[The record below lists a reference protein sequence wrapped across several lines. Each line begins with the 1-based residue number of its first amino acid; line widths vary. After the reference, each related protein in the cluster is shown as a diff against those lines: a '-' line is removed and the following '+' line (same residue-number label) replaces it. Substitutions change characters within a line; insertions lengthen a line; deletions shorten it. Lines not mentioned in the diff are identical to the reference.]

1 MAKNSE
7 SYAKAIAEIEN
18 IIEEIEEQ
26 QPDMDQLSAKVSKAL
41 ELIKSCRTKLKNT
54 EEDIDKLLENLPE

>member
-7 SYAKAIAEIEN
+7 SYAKAIAEIER

-26 QPDMDQLSAKVSKAL
+26 QPDMDQLSSKVSRAL

>member
-7 SYAKAIAEIEN
+7 SYAKAIAEIET
-18 IIEEIEEQ
+18 IITEIEEQ
-26 QPDMDQLSAKVSKAL
+26 QPDMDQLSSKVSRAL

>member
-7 SYAKAIAEIEN
+7 SYAKAIAEIET
-18 IIEEIEEQ
+18 IITEIEEQ
-26 QPDMDQLSAKVSKAL
+26 QPDMDQLSSKVSRAL

-54 EEDIDKLLENLPE
+54 EEDIDKLLEKLPE